1 MSVDFSIV
9 VDRAPELFIGL
20 LETIEIAVLGALL
33 AFTVGIVVT
42 LIHFRGGRALRV
54 AARIYTM
61 LCLGLPLLV
70 VIYVL
75 FYVLPD
81 FGIVLEPKAVGVAA
95 LALYYGPYFAEV
107 MRAAI
112 EAIPTGQFEA
122 ATAVGLPPLR
132 TMRTIVLPQALP
144 FMLPS
149 LTGLLIGLI
158 KDTALLSIVSV
169 HEFMYFA
176 KEAVSDTYA
185 PLEIYSIVALTYW
198 VLTTSLAV
206 VTGKTERRLLAYRT
220 ALVGR

>member
-1 MSVDFSIV
+1 MNIDPSIV
-9 VDRAPELFIGL
+9 VDRAPELFSGL
-20 LETIEIAVLGALL
+20 LETVEIAVMGALL
-33 AFTVGIVVT
+33 AFAVGIVVT
-42 LIHFRGGRALRV
+42 LINFRGREALKV
-54 AARIYTM
+54 AARIYTT

-81 FGIVLEPKAVGVAA
+81 FGLVLEPKLVGVAA

-112 EAIPTGQFEA
+112 DAIPRGQFEA
-122 ATAVGLPPLR
+122 AIAVGLPPLR

-158 KDTALLSIVSV
+158 KDTALLSVVSV

-185 PLEIYSIVALTYW
+185 PLEIYSTVALTYW
-198 VLTTSLAV
+198 LLTASLAV
-206 VTGKTERRLLAYRT
+206 VTGKTERRLLRYRI